1 MAAEAPFDLSTE
13 APDLSAPAPS
23 AMVLM
28 SRTNELLMI
37 PLAPNAE
44 AFTAGGRGDDSYVG
58 SIAARITHAATRRR

>member
-1 MAAEAPFDLSTE
+1 
-13 APDLSAPAPS
+13 
-23 AMVLM
+23 MVLM